1 MTVLDWTLVTGLL
14 PGWKRKLREGG
25 IVLSGITTAN
35 REVIFGWGGGREI
48 GLISPEEGQGYHL
61 AEGHRETIDS
71 FRAAFIVPFQCSG
84 NGIDCLSV
92 MCTVPRNRYVS
103 VLGDVAVNIFPL
115 YSW

>member
-1 MTVLDWTLVTGLL
+1 ME
-14 PGWKRKLREGG
+14 KEAEGG
-25 IVLSGITTAN
+25 RHCVVGYYDRQQRSYIRMG
-35 REVIFGWGGGREI
+35 EGGREI